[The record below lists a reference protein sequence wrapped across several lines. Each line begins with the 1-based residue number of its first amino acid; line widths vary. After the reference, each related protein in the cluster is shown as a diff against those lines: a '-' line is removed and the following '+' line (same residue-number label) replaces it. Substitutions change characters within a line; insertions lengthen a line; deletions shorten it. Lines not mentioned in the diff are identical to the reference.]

1 MITVKNI
8 NINIGEITIDTSKKC
23 NGKEKEIEEVICQ
36 LINHIKTLFDKV
48 SNIHEKV
55 EILTSD

>member
-8 NINIGEITIDTSKKC
+8 NINIGEITIDKSKC
-23 NGKEKEIEEVICQ
+23 NGKEKEIEEVVCQ

-48 SNIHEKV
+48 SKIDEKV